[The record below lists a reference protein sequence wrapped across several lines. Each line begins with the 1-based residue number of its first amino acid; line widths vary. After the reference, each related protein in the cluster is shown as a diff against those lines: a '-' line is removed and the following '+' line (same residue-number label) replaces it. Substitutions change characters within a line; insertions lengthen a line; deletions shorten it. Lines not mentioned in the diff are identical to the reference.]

1 MIIKKIELYKF
12 KRFFLSQV
20 DHFVLEPK
28 SNIMIM
34 AWGNGK
40 GKSSLLSVLNPLPAE
55 LKKDFKEDGYKY
67 IEILHRGHE
76 YKISSGKLEKN
87 KHSFI
92 QDDKELNPGGTKRVQ
107 LELVK
112 EHFNITPA
120 INNVVLGLDKFSIMP
135 PSTRKYWFS
144 ELSTIDYTYP
154 VKVYN
159 SLKARYR
166 DLLGGIKL
174 QEENIGKITSNV
186 LKEDELE
193 SLKEQRSKLEEYITY
208 IISLHNHDVDLE
220 VNTNVIS
227 ELTKVVNDLRNLTTQ
242 QFRSNDLNY
251 YLANISKVEANI
263 ETLVKDIKDIQ
274 HKLHLADE
282 IAGAPNQ
289 DLEALQTS
297 RRDKIIKI
305 LELRK
310 HSNGKVPLY
319 KIDQVC
325 SVYNDVYIHIMD
337 EVNKLNDAERI
348 VVTLTG
354 VKDDKK
360 QLEELTNLQQ
370 ITQRKLDK
378 VEGEYDA
385 LVRSSNSKIE
395 TTCPQCKTVYSIDLG
410 ETKKSELTTI
420 IDNYKKELSYIE
432 NKHKQLTED
441 LERKLNTINII
452 DNIKLIFRQP
462 SILKPLANF
471 IITRNIDYN
480 TPAGAIIMIMDKT
493 KRILHNLSNYS
504 TLRKDLTKITHNI
517 AKIKSANKAKIDLHT
532 QNVKML
538 EQELE
543 IKTLELN
550 KSRELLTLLVSEK
563 DKVIRIKELISKMKQ
578 LLKQQAKIKKAAV
591 IQLRN
596 KYLTE
601 LVGQLKTLLV
611 EYDQK
616 LLQNV
621 QSRSLLDKAVRD
633 IEEYKERVKV
643 IGHMLD
649 ALSPSDGI
657 IARSINSFLNIFIK
671 EMNHIINSV
680 WSYEMTILP
689 CDVSEDDDL
698 DYKFKVK
705 VNNDEVIEDV
715 SRLSSSMQEIVDLA
729 YKIVFMKYMG
739 LSDSPLILDE
749 FGRTMDA
756 THRDTAYNIIDRV
769 FSSNFNQIFLV
780 SHFESMY
787 GRFVNADLVQLEDT
801 K

>member
-120 INNVVLGLDKFSIMP
+120 INNVVLGLDKFSIMS

-193 SLKEQRSKLEEYITY
+193 NLKEQRSKLEEYITY

-227 ELTKVVNDLRNLTTQ
+227 ELTKVVNDLRNLTSQ

-251 YLANISKVEANI
+251 YLSNISKVEANI
-263 ETLVKDIKDIQ
+263 ETLVKDIKDIH

-282 IAGAPNQ
+282 IAGTPNQ

-319 KIDQVC
+319 KIDQIR
-325 SVYNDVYIHIMD
+325 SAYNDMYIYIMD
-337 EVNKLNDAERI
+337 IVNKLNDMERVHVSLEAI
-348 VVTLTG
+348 RVNE
-354 VKDDKK
+354 KK
-360 QLEELTNLQQ
+360 LEELTNLQQ

-385 LVRSSNSKIE
+385 LARNTNSKIE

-410 ETKKSELTTI
+410 ETKKYELTTI
-420 IDNYKKELSYIE
+420 IDKYKKELSLIVE
-432 NKHKQLTED
+432 QHKKLTKD
-441 LERKLNTINII
+441 LEDKLNIKNSI
-452 DNIKLIFRQP
+452 DDIKLILEQR
-462 SILKPLANF
+462 SILKSIAN
-471 IITRNIDYN
+471 IISSKIDYN
-480 TPAGAIIMIMDKT
+480 TATNTIITIIDT
-493 KRILHNLSNYS
+493 YKRALDMLVSY
-504 TLRKDLTKITHNI
+504 TELRKELTSIAHNI
-517 AKIKSANKAKIDLHT
+517 AKIKSANKAKIDLHA

-550 KSRELLTLLVSEK
+550 KSRELLASLVSEK
-563 DKVIRIKELISKMKQ
+563 DKVTHMKELVTKLKQ

-591 IQLRN
+591 VQLRN

-621 QSRSLLDKAVRD
+621 QSRSLLDRAVKD

>member
-1 MIIKKIELYKF
+1 M
-12 KRFFLSQV
+12 
-20 DHFVLEPK
+20 
-28 SNIMIM
+28 
-34 AWGNGK
+34 
-40 GKSSLLSVLNPLPAE
+40 
-55 LKKDFKEDGYKY
+55 
-67 IEILHRGHE
+67 
-76 YKISSGKLEKN
+76 
-87 KHSFI
+87 
-92 QDDKELNPGGTKRVQ
+92 
-107 LELVK
+107 
-112 EHFNITPA
+112 
-120 INNVVLGLDKFSIMP
+120 
-135 PSTRKYWFS
+135 
-144 ELSTIDYTYP
+144 
-154 VKVYN
+154 
-159 SLKARYR
+159 
-166 DLLGGIKL
+166 
-174 QEENIGKITSNV
+174 
-186 LKEDELE
+186 
-193 SLKEQRSKLEEYITY
+193 
-208 IISLHNHDVDLE
+208 
-220 VNTNVIS
+220 
-227 ELTKVVNDLRNLTTQ
+227 
-242 QFRSNDLNY
+242 
-251 YLANISKVEANI
+251 
-263 ETLVKDIKDIQ
+263 DI
-274 HKLHLADE
+274 
-282 IAGAPNQ
+282 
-289 DLEALQTS
+289 
-297 RRDKIIKI
+297 
-305 LELRK
+305 
-310 HSNGKVPLY
+310 
-319 KIDQVC
+319 
-325 SVYNDVYIHIMD
+325 
-337 EVNKLNDAERI
+337 VNKLNDMERVHVSLEAI
-348 VVTLTG
+348 
-354 VKDDKK
+354 KDNEKK
-360 QLEELTNLQQ
+360 LEELTNLQQ

-385 LVRSSNSKIE
+385 LVRNTNSKIE

-410 ETKKSELTTI
+410 ETKKYELTTI
-420 IDNYKKELSYIE
+420 IDKYKKELSIIIE
-432 NKHKQLTED
+432 QHKKLTKD
-441 LERKLNTINII
+441 LEDKLNIKNSI
-452 DNIKLIFRQP
+452 DNIKLILEQR
-462 SILKPLANF
+462 SILKSIAN
-471 IITRNIDYN
+471 IISSKIDYN
-480 TPAGAIIMIMDKT
+480 TATNTIITIIDT
-493 KRILHNLSNYS
+493 YKRALDMLSSY
-504 TLRKDLTKITHNI
+504 TELRKELTSITHNI
-517 AKIKSANKAKIDLHT
+517 AKIKSANKAKIDLHA

-550 KSRELLTLLVSEK
+550 KSRELLASLVSEK
-563 DKVIRIKELISKMKQ
+563 DKVTHMKELVAKMKQ

-591 IQLRN
+591 VQLRN

-621 QSRSLLDKAVRD
+621 QSRSLLDKAVKD
-633 IEEYKERVKV
+633 IDEYKERAKV
-643 IGHMLD
+643 ISHMLD

>member
-251 YLANISKVEANI
+251 YLSNISKVEANI

-319 KIDQVC
+319 KIDQIR
-325 SVYNDVYIHIMD
+325 SAYNDIYIYMMD
-337 EVNKLNDAERI
+337 IVNKLNDMERVHVSLEAI
-348 VVTLTG
+348 R
-354 VKDDKK
+354 DNEKK
-360 QLEELTNLQQ
+360 LEELTNLQQ

-385 LVRSSNSKIE
+385 LARNTNSKIE

-410 ETKKSELTTI
+410 ETKKYELITI
-420 IDNYKKELSYIE
+420 IDKYKKELSLIVE
-432 NKHKQLTED
+432 QHKKLTKD
-441 LERKLNTINII
+441 LEDKLNIKNSI
-452 DNIKLIFRQP
+452 DNIKLILEQR
-462 SILKPLANF
+462 SILKSIAN
-471 IITRNIDYN
+471 IISNKIDYN
-480 TPAGAIIMIMDKT
+480 TATNTIITIIDT
-493 KRILHNLSNYS
+493 YKRALDMLASY
-504 TLRKDLTKITHNI
+504 TELRKELTSIAHNI
-517 AKIKSANKAKIDLHT
+517 AKIKSANKAKIDLHA

-550 KSRELLTLLVSEK
+550 KSRELLASLVSEK
-563 DKVIRIKELISKMKQ
+563 DKVTHMKELVTKMKQ

-621 QSRSLLDKAVRD
+621 QSRSLLDKAVKD
-633 IEEYKERVKV
+633 IDEYKERVKV

>member
-186 LKEDELE
+186 LKEDEVE
-193 SLKEQRSKLEEYITY
+193 SLKEERSKLEEYITY

-227 ELTKVVNDLRNLTTQ
+227 ELTKVVNDLRSLTSQ

-251 YLANISKVEANI
+251 YLSNISKVEANI

-282 IAGAPNQ
+282 IAGTPNQ

-319 KIDQVC
+319 KIDQIR
-325 SVYNDVYIHIMD
+325 SAYNDMYIYIMD
-337 EVNKLNDAERI
+337 IVNKLNDMERVHVSLEAI
-348 VVTLTG
+348 
-354 VKDDKK
+354 KDNEKK
-360 QLEELTNLQQ
+360 LEELTNLQQ

-385 LVRSSNSKIE
+385 LVRNTNSKIE

-410 ETKKSELTTI
+410 ETKKYELTTI
-420 IDNYKKELSYIE
+420 IDKYKKELSIIIE
-432 NKHKQLTED
+432 QHKKLTKD
-441 LERKLNTINII
+441 LEDKLNIKNSI
-452 DNIKLIFRQP
+452 DNIKLILEQR
-462 SILKPLANF
+462 SILKSIAN
-471 IITRNIDYN
+471 IISSKIDYN
-480 TPAGAIIMIMDKT
+480 TATNTIITIIDT
-493 KRILHNLSNYS
+493 YKRALDMLSSY
-504 TLRKDLTKITHNI
+504 TELRKELTSITHNI
-517 AKIKSANKAKIDLHT
+517 AKIKSANKAKIDLHA

-550 KSRELLTLLVSEK
+550 KSRELLASLVSEK
-563 DKVIRIKELISKMKQ
+563 DKVTHMKELVAKMKQ

-591 IQLRN
+591 VQLRN

-621 QSRSLLDKAVRD
+621 QSRSLLDKAVKD
-633 IEEYKERVKV
+633 IDEYKERAKV
-643 IGHMLD
+643 ISHMLD

>member
-92 QDDKELNPGGTKRVQ
+92 LDDKELNPGGTKRVQ

-186 LKEDELE
+186 LKEDEVE
-193 SLKEQRSKLEEYITY
+193 SLKEERSKLEEYITY

-227 ELTKVVNDLRNLTTQ
+227 ELTKVVNDLRSLTSQ

-251 YLANISKVEANI
+251 YLSNISKVEANI

-282 IAGAPNQ
+282 IAGTPNQ

-319 KIDQVC
+319 KIDQIR
-325 SVYNDVYIHIMD
+325 SAYNDMYIYIMD
-337 EVNKLNDAERI
+337 IVNKLNDMERVHVSLEAI
-348 VVTLTG
+348 
-354 VKDDKK
+354 KDNEKK
-360 QLEELTNLQQ
+360 LEELTNLQQ

-385 LVRSSNSKIE
+385 LVRNTNSKIE

-410 ETKKSELTTI
+410 ETKKYELTTI
-420 IDNYKKELSYIE
+420 IDKYKKELSIIIE
-432 NKHKQLTED
+432 QHKKLTKD
-441 LERKLNTINII
+441 LEDKLNIKNSI
-452 DNIKLIFRQP
+452 DNIKLILEQR
-462 SILKPLANF
+462 SILKSIAN
-471 IITRNIDYN
+471 IISSKIDYN
-480 TPAGAIIMIMDKT
+480 TATNTIITIIDT
-493 KRILHNLSNYS
+493 YKRALDMLSSY
-504 TLRKDLTKITHNI
+504 TELRKELTSITHNI
-517 AKIKSANKAKIDLHT
+517 AKIKSANKAKIDLHA

-550 KSRELLTLLVSEK
+550 KSRELLASLVSEK
-563 DKVIRIKELISKMKQ
+563 DKVTHMKELVAKMKQ

-591 IQLRN
+591 VQLRN

-621 QSRSLLDKAVRD
+621 QSRSLLDKAVKD
-633 IEEYKERVKV
+633 IDEYKERAKV
-643 IGHMLD
+643 ISHMLD